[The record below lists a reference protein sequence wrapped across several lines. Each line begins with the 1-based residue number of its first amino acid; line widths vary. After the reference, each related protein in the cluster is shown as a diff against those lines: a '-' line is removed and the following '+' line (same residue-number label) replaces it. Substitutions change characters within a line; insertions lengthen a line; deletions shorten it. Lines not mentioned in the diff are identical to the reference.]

1 MHEYNIFFVNA
12 KEFDGVHKFIFK
24 AKNKEH
30 AEELFNY
37 EFEGRLIIRRI
48 EIKRCITKT
57 WMENYNEIGRRLVEV
72 CNKLDEM
79 GVFYGNNYDGKFNE
93 EYPHWS
99 CSYKLSMDKHRGGF
113 MGVI

>member
-24 AKNKEH
+24 AKNKEY

-57 WMENYNEIGRRLVEV
+57 
-72 CNKLDEM
+72 
-79 GVFYGNNYDGKFNE
+79 
-93 EYPHWS
+93 
-99 CSYKLSMDKHRGGF
+99 
-113 MGVI
+113 